1 MWSTASSLARLTAWL
16 LAATTLGGGLA
27 TAQGVEFS
35 ATERSRIASLS
46 PLPAPP
52 PDPTNAVADDPA
64 AARLGQRLFF
74 DTRLSANGEVA
85 CASCHRPEHGFADPQ
100 ALSEG
105 IGTTRRHAPT
115 LLNVGHQQWLF
126 WDGRADSLWAQ
137 ALGPMEASHEHGTSR
152 LELAHLLHDD
162 AALRN
167 AYRQLFGPMPAL
179 EDADR
184 FPAEA
189 RPVPGNPDHP
199 HQRDW
204 DAMAAVDRQAV
215 NRVAVNA
222 AKAIAAYQRRLLT
235 GTTPFD
241 RFARGLQTGDAEAL
255 AALSPAAQR
264 GLKLFVGRANCVTC
278 HFGPDFSD
286 GEFHNLGLPSRP
298 WLPAEDLGRFA
309 GVAAVKSSPFNARG
323 THSDAPDSEQA
334 AEVRFLARQ
343 QENRGQFKT
352 PPLRG
357 VARTPPYMHGG
368 HFETLEEVVR
378 FYSELPG
385 ATAVGHREHTLQPL
399 DLTDREVAD
408 LVAFLK
414 SLTGP
419 DLPRALTR
427 DPAAGAQRADSG
439 R

>member
-1 MWSTASSLARLTAWL
+1 MWSTASSRSRLTACL
-16 LAATTLGGGLA
+16 LAASTLGGLA
-27 TAQGVEFS
+27 AAQGAEFS
-35 ATERSRIASLS
+35 ATERARIASLS
-46 PLPAPP
+46 PLEAPP
-52 PDPTNAVADDPA
+52 PDPTNTVADDPA
-64 AARLGQRLFF
+64 AAKLGQRLFF
-74 DTRLSANGEVA
+74 DARLSANGQVS
-85 CASCHRPEHGFADPQ
+85 CATCHRPEHGFADPN

-105 IGTTRRHAPT
+105 IGTTGRHAPA

-137 ALGPMEASHEHGTSR
+137 ALGPLEAAHEHGSSR

-162 AALRN
+162 ATLRD
-167 AYRQLFGPMPAL
+167 AYQRLFGPLPPL
-179 EDADR
+179 GDAAR
-184 FPAEA
+184 FPPAG
-189 RPVPGNPDHP
+189 RPVPGDPDHP
-199 HQRDW
+199 HQRAW
-204 DAMAAVDRQAV
+204 NAMAPEDRQAV

-222 AKAIAAYQRRLLT
+222 AKAIAAYQRRLVT

-241 RFARGLQTGDAEAL
+241 RFARGLETGKPGRL

-264 GLKLFVGRANCVTC
+264 GLKLFVGRASCVTC

-298 WLPAEDLGRFA
+298 WLTAGDLGRFA
-309 GVAAVKSSPFNARG
+309 GVAAVKASPFNARG
-323 THSDAPDSEQA
+323 AYSDAPESEQA
-334 AEVRFLARQ
+334 AEVRFLARR

-385 ATAVGHREHTLQPL
+385 AAAVGHREDTLQPL

-408 LVAFLK
+408 LVAFLE

-419 DLPRALTR
+419 DLPPALTR
-427 DPAAGAQRADSG
+427 DPTRPPTQADSG